1 MRTASGHRSQRFAP
15 LSLGGLSV
23 GVALSLVALSGCVD
37 PDPPREAEQEV
48 AELGI
53 DIDAALDLAPGE
65 GVLVGVEYTA
75 GGTWRVSAVCDTA
88 YSDRTCSFDIIVDS
102 QSEDGILDV
111 DRLELEDEDRIIQL
125 DAHALEL
132 DWVTGRDTDSIEITA
147 PAGTSLRV
155 SVALFDPLATWW
167 GAWNVDPR
175 LLSWVGDGAAHWG
188 APTDPVDLTPA
199 TP

>member
-1 MRTASGHRSQRFAP
+1 VRRGHLAGSAW
-15 LSLGGLSV
+15 LG
-23 GVALSLVALSGCVD
+23 ALLGCSALAGCVD
-37 PDPPREAEQEV
+37 PDPPRDPEPPV

-53 DIDAALDLAPGE
+53 DTDAALELTPGD
-65 GVLVGVEYTA
+65 GVLVGVEYTT

-88 YSDRTCSFDIIVDS
+88 YSDRSCSFDIIVDS
-102 QSEDGILDV
+102 QSDDGILDV
-111 DRLELEDEDRIIQL
+111 DRLELEDADRIIQL
-125 DAHALEL
+125 DSHALEL
-132 DWVTGRDTDSIEITA
+132 DWITGRDTDSVSFTST
-147 PAGTSLRV
+147 PGSSLRV
-155 SVALFDPLATWW
+155 SVALFDPLQTWW

>member
-1 MRTASGHRSQRFAP
+1 MRAGSVAGSALR
-15 LSLGGLSV
+15 LSLSGLS
-23 GVALSLVALSGCVD
+23 LSGICLSGCVD
-37 PDPPREAEQEV
+37 PDPPREAEPAL
-48 AELGI
+48 AELAI
-53 DIDAALDLAPGE
+53 DADAALELAPGD

-88 YSDRTCSFDIIVDS
+88 YSDRPCSFDIIIDS

-111 DRLELEDEDRIIQL
+111 DRLELEDADRIIQL
-125 DAHALEL
+125 DSHALEL
-132 DWVTGRDTDSIEITA
+132 DWVTGRDVDSVSFTST
-147 PAGTSLRV
+147 PGAGLRV
-155 SVALFDPLATWW
+155 SVALFDALATGW